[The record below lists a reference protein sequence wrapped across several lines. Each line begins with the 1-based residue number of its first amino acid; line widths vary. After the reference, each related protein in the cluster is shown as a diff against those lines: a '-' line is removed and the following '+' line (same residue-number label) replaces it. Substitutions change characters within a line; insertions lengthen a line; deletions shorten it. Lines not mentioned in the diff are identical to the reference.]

1 MTTADPSTYK
11 TEEIPASASDL
22 SRFHIGSTSG
32 GWAIEPVENVVRS
45 WHEMASSIEGRLPR
59 FENRVTVDLQR
70 VVQIE
75 GGVYAIAKWTSVSK
89 PQTLVDSYAGGGKF
103 WKPPEETAATLLDA
117 FVTMEGETFEKV
129 KDKDVLAALLEW
141 AEANEPAPQLLRT
154 ANIAIGVALCNRRGL
169 KLSPS
174 ELP

>member
-1 MTTADPSTYK
+1 VTTAAPSTYK
-11 TEEIPASASDL
+11 TEDVPASASDL
-22 SRFHIGSTSG
+22 SRYHIGSTSA
-32 GWAIEPVENVVRS
+32 GWAVDPVENVACS
-45 WHEMASSIEGRLPR
+45 WHEMAMSIEGRLPK
-59 FENRVTVDLQR
+59 FQSLVTVDLQR

-75 GGVYAIAKWTSVSK
+75 PAVYAIAKWTSVTK
-89 PQTLVDSYAGGGKF
+89 AQTLVDSYAGGGKF

-129 KDKDVLAALLEW
+129 KDRAVLAALLGW
-141 AEANEPAPQLLRT
+141 AEANEPTPQVLRT

-169 KLSPS
+169 KVSPS